1 MAAAMLN
8 NQMVFIEPKPP
19 SMPQKIGYNQRW
31 DFQQFLIVAP
41 TFSSWKI
48 HPEDTCFKHSHS
60 SKTGHQKA
68 LNYKIIHWFI
78 NIL

>member
-41 TFSSWKI
+41 TFSS
-48 HPEDTCFKHSHS
+48 
-60 SKTGHQKA
+60 
-68 LNYKIIHWFI
+68 
-78 NIL
+78 